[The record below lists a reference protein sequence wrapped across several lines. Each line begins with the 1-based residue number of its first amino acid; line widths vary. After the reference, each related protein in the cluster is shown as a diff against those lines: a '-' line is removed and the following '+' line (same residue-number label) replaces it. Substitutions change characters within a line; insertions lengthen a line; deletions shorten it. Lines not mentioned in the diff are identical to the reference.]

1 VVRLIPEK
9 GVKSMTRSGKQGS
22 LGRSLAASGLLV
34 ACTLATLQLATGA
47 RESSPPQTI
56 TRDSPATSPLG
67 PDAVEISLEA
77 AKAFASACL
86 CPWLPASGPASPE
99 HVTKAWYDSG
109 FNALALEFNT
119 NLLFTFHPDSRTS
132 AEFVA
137 ADQVMVADGIPIQFV
152 SVRGTT
158 ASTIVPNVDGR
169 GSPSSVTWREGL
181 DRITI
186 YGMSAQSVNDLLGI
200 VGNMTPIV

>member
-1 VVRLIPEK
+1 MIREK
-9 GVKSMTRSGKQGS
+9 GVKSMSRSAKQGS
-22 LGRSLAASGLLV
+22 LGRSLAAGGLLV
-34 ACTLATLQLATGA
+34 ACTLATLQLVTGA

-56 TRDSPATSPLG
+56 KRDSPSTSPLG

-86 CPWLPASGPASPE
+86 CPWLPVSGPASPE
-99 HVTKAWYDSG
+99 HVAKAWYDSS

-119 NLLFTFHPDSRTS
+119 NLLVTFHPDSRTT

-137 ADQVMVADGIPIQFV
+137 ADQDMITDGIPIQFV
-152 SVRGTT
+152 PVRGTT

-169 GSPSSVTWREGL
+169 RSPSSIAWREGL

-186 YGMSAQSVNDLLGI
+186 YGMSAQSVNDLIGI
-200 VGNMTPIV
+200 VSNMTPTV